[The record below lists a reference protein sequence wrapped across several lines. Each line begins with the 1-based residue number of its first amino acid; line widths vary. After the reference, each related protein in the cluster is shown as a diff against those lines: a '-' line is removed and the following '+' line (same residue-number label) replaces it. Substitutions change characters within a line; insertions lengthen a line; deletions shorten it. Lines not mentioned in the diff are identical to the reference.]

1 MESIYD
7 FPLSVDGNRLFP
19 GRKILQSS
27 TPIISPSLESPDG
40 STEYASKANNSFQST
55 LALVTGAILCTFVCL
70 LIRYRICCRRWL
82 VVSEP
87 SIHPRAEGGNI
98 GMKKIDIEALP
109 AIVYRTD
116 SPLEGMDCPACLS
129 ESAGMDCPICLSEF
143 VEGEKLRILPGCC
156 HSFHMDCIDAW
167 LISNSSCPS
176 CRKSPLDVRLKTSTG
191 VTDPAAEASQIT
203 PTHVID
209 RNEGVTVTY
218 VGQSFQG

>member
-7 FPLSVDGNRLFP
+7 FPLSIDGSRLFP

-27 TPIISPSLESPDG
+27 TPIISPSLQSPDG
-40 STEYASKANNSFQST
+40 STEYPPKANNSFHST
-55 LALVTGAILCTFVCL
+55 LAIVIGAILCTFVCL
-70 LIRYRICCRRWL
+70 SYRLCCRRWR
-82 VVSEP
+82 VASEP
-87 SIHPRAEGGNI
+87 SIHARVEEGNI
-98 GMKKIDIEALP
+98 GMEKIDIEALP
-109 AIVYRTD
+109 TTVYRTG
-116 SPLEGMDCPACLS
+116 SPLAGMDCPICLS

-143 VEGEKLRILPGCC
+143 VQGEKLRILPGCC

-191 VTDPAAEASQIT
+191 VTDPAAEASQIAQM
-203 PTHVID
+203 HVIE
-209 RNEGVTVTY
+209 RNEGATVTH